1 MISALRPDEL
11 LRHAEPQT
19 ELEIALLKCAEYFH
33 SEYLDYKH
41 QSENPD
47 LSDFDEYVEI
57 AGSNDELTD
66 QVSELKDGIIEALD
80 ELSDDC
86 TEENISKAIKILEA
100 LK

>member
-1 MISALRPDEL
+1 MISALKPDEL

-33 SEYLDYKH
+33 GEYLDYKH
-41 QSENPD
+41 QSEHPD
-47 LSDFDEYVEI
+47 LSDFDEYVEL

-66 QVSELKDGIIEALD
+66 QVSELKDGISEALD
-80 ELSDDC
+80 ELSGDC
-86 TEENISKAIKILEA
+86 TEENIAKAIKILEA